1 MLYILFSLDV
11 LSQLFVILSVTF
23 RPKLCIFIK
32 NQSQEEVP
40 RLTLNQQLS
49 SQFAKYM
56 IPGGLVVKNMPAVQE
71 TWVQSLGGKDPLEQE
86 MATHSSI
93 LAWRIPWNE
102 QPGRVQS
109 IESQKSQTLLSDCA
123 QMIQL
128 SSFTSE
134 VLFSKM
140 FGLKIYPYL
149 KFHYVQNEILLYKGL
164 YISELFTAMPL
175 SLGERIFPKLG
186 QLFKS
191 EFYFVLM

>member
-1 MLYILFSLDV
+1 
-11 LSQLFVILSVTF
+11 
-23 RPKLCIFIK
+23 
-32 NQSQEEVP
+32 
-40 RLTLNQQLS
+40 
-49 SQFAKYM
+49 
-56 IPGGLVVKNMPAVQE
+56 
-71 TWVQSLGGKDPLEQE
+71 
-86 MATHSSI
+86 
-93 LAWRIPWNE
+93 
-102 QPGRVQS
+102 
-109 IESQKSQTLLSDCA
+109 
-123 QMIQL
+123 MIQL

-191 EFYFVLM
+191 EFYFVLMWLFPKMIIIVWCSAKGQWIPTRAKPFLIDCFITDINNEWYITNALWIFCDWIHNICFPDLPMYFRNS